1 MIRRATIDYQSH
13 RPQQQK
19 NFDTIRDAPLNLE
32 DDHISHIQLLF
43 AGPHFRHIL
52 LMALT
57 IKSPSSLCPAP
68 FLLPRA
74 ATVLITFYFYS
85 PLIKHSSSCR
95 HLFCLLKHSRQPW
108 IQIHSAPINLSKGKP
123 LQLRPRRTQ
132 AQHHTAATGSIRP
145 ARYSS
150 LVPKTQQYCKT

>member
-74 ATVLITFYFYS
+74 ATVLTFCFYS
-85 PLIKHSSSCR
+85 PPSTAAHAAISSACSSTTDRHGSLKSHCLHLSFLHHKQPHSTATHASSST
-95 HLFCLLKHSRQPW
+95 LLP
-108 IQIHSAPINLSKGKP
+108 
-123 LQLRPRRTQ
+123 
-132 AQHHTAATGSIRP
+132 SI
-145 ARYSS
+145 
-150 LVPKTQQYCKT
+150 